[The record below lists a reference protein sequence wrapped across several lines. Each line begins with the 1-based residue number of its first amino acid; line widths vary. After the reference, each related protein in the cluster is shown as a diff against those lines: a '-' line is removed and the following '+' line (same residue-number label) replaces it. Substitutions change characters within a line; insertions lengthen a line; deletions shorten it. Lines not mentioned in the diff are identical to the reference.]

1 MRRELYING
10 RLADIDG
17 VAIPLTFAC
26 SEIADLSGVSGNYS
40 LTVKLP
46 LTGPNIL
53 IAYFANLPNTSP
65 AALWNGYKT
74 TGSYFVDGVPIFQN
88 ADVRLLSSE
97 KTIDVQIT
105 FGNLTWLDVL
115 ANIKLKDIVSE
126 FFTAFQYN
134 WNYWIV
140 ENEGET
146 IRWVMVDWGGT
157 FESGVHAERMHPA
170 INVYNLWDAVWE
182 KLNQLGVIWK
192 QPDFF
197 PETDLWMPI
206 MSQILNPALP
216 VGAEFTMAANLQLTD
231 QVDSANVFD
240 GFSEFEYTTPNT
252 GIVFDNIKRYFIIP
266 KEGLYRVQ
274 INSNIIITTTVI
286 GYEGVSIDFQLK
298 YRDGGLSES
307 VFNGSWTHG
316 GTGVET
322 YPVIFDKQ
330 IKYKKGDVIYMDMIC
345 EQEGT
350 PGYECRV
357 ELDASSPIFSI
368 DYIPVLNKKDQLE
381 FLMPY
386 DIAYNMPDI
395 SCKDFVKAVM
405 QLYGVLVENTHYGYG
420 TGREKYPNF
429 FNIDFLKSDRIP
441 NDGAINWSDKLVSF
455 DRPKIE
461 WNLGLKERNY
471 LRYTEDETDNIFED
485 AYFTTYETD
494 NSEKDLFKSIFAA
507 SDDVSLI
514 GTSYFP
520 VPVCSIPQWVV
531 DEKTDEWKYEGKC
544 KQRIFRAYLHTAT
557 TFDLEIVQLFG
568 EEYDQILIDETFA
581 YISYFKDVPADVTW
595 TNQGLD
601 MASIITKYYQGF
613 IDAVKSNRLFT
624 FQFLLNQI
632 DINKFT
638 HITPVWI
645 EKFSNY
651 FFVKKILNWEAGRV
665 CNVEML
671 QLYDSGEVAPA
682 PTPAGLELTFDDI
695 ANVPVADASSVSDWN
710 TFFDLP
716 TNGTEFSSVEVVG
729 DMVRLIGGSEIT
741 TKVELFFENTNLIKF
756 DDKAGCIVEL
766 GNASLASN
774 VNIIYV
780 NLPECTTIGDSNF
793 VEMFFDGIVLQL
805 PKVINI
811 GNGCISAINFH
822 SLLLPECLTIGN
834 SSISMSG
841 AAMLTNIENISIPK
855 LAQLG
860 DSVDDNLNFRMT
872 GYNFTI
878 TIPAA
883 LMTCN
888 GGNPDGDIQYL
899 QANNTVTIVTV

>member
-1 MRRELYING
+1 MRRELYIDG

-65 AALWNGYKT
+65 AALWTGYKT

-307 VFNGSWTHG
+307 VFNGSWDH

-405 QLYGVLVENTHYGYG
+405 QLYGVLVENTDYSSGI
-420 TGREKYPNF
+420 EKYPV
-429 FNIDFLKSDRIP
+429 FLNLDYLKNELIQ
-441 NDGAINWSDKLVSF
+441 NDQVFDWSEKLVSF

-544 KQRIFRAYLHTAT
+544 KQRIFRAYQTGT
-557 TFDLEIVQLFG
+557 TFEREIVQLYT
-568 EEYDQILIDETFA
+568 EEYAPILIDETFA
-581 YISYFKDVPADVTW
+581 YISYFKDVPDDVTW

-716 TNGTEFSSVEVVG
+716 TNGSPFTSVEVVG
-729 DMVRLIGGSEIT
+729 DMVRLIGGSGITIT
-741 TKVELFFENTNLIKF
+741 TGIFENEDHLLKF
-756 DDKAGCIVEL
+756 DDKSGCVIEIEYQSF
-766 GNASLASN
+766 NSLALLEE
-774 VNIIYV
+774 VNINSV
-780 NLPECTTIGDSNF
+780 T
-793 VEMFFDGIVLQL
+793 
-805 PKVINI
+805 NI
-811 GNGCISAINFH
+811 GNYAFYDVPSLSIIRCWMADVINDNSFAGLSILSILEFH
-822 SLLLPECLTIGN
+822 SYQYFGN
-834 SSISMSG
+834 STGEDGVFGSLSG
-841 AAMLTNIENISIPK
+841 
-855 LAQLG
+855 Q
-860 DSVDDNLNFRMT
+860 
-872 GYNFTI
+872 TI
-878 TIPAA
+878 TLTIPAA

-899 QANNTVTIVTV
+899 AANNTLTIIQV